1 MEFDKKAFS
10 NILKTLCDYCGSIT
24 NFAEKA
30 QLDRTYISKYI
41 HITREVPPSPKL
53 LRKIANG
60 SANMPQSI
68 YMTLRATA
76 TFASTDSYT
85 QLTLPTTTRV

>member
-60 SANMPQSI
+60 SDGLFTYLELMCICGYFTKDEYNI
-68 YMTLRATA
+68 LKKE
-76 TFASTDSYT
+76 
-85 QLTLPTTTRV
+85 V